1 MYVCNYC
8 PLFCH
13 GSSLWPYL
21 YLYLH
26 LPSFLSLV
34 LSLIPYT
41 PLLFLACSS
50 IPCKLC
56 PPIFS
61 YPLLSSPLLPS
72 LVLYCP
78 IPTQLLSYTYQ
89 FISIQP
95 FTFFYL
101 ISHSSYQLINH
112 SLSPPSPFFIHTS
125 SYHTIA
131 ITILHQGYYK
141 LTPSTTA
148 IHLHIIASIKKILL
162 STHPRLSFVFNILH
176 KKINSNKNK
185 LVFLIILIVI

>member
-56 PPIFS
+56 PPILS
-61 YPLLSSPLLPS
+61 YPLLFFHPLYCIAPFQLNYFLTLTNPYPFNPS
-72 LVLYCP
+72 L
-78 IPTQLLSYTYQ
+78 LLSY
-89 FISIQP
+89 QP
-95 FTFFYL
+95 FVL
-101 ISHSSYQLINH
+101 SINQSLPISLPFLYPHIF
-112 SLSPPSPFFIHTS
+112 LSH
-125 SYHTIA
+125 YRH
-131 ITILHQGYYK
+131 HY
-141 LTPSTTA
+141 TPSR
-148 IHLHIIASIKKILL
+148 LL
-162 STHPRLSFVFNILH
+162 
-176 KKINSNKNK
+176 
-185 LVFLIILIVI
+185 